1 MSQSWQ
7 RGANEMAMYRDP
19 TTGHIVAKWVDDI
32 ITRGSREAT
41 NQFWN
46 NMEKRWTLKSWGYI
60 SPDSPRTFC
69 SKKISVEK
77 KPDGIRWYSITQED
91 DIRQWLVDMGVT
103 GMRPVSTPMTS
114 REELYSNTILL
125 GPEDASKAQSIL
137 GSLQYYAKETRY
149 DIAAAVN
156 IIAQQMKEPTVGVQK
171 ALNRVMAYLVGTVDY
186 KLTVPRVKG
195 TVWEFYVDSDHAGDR
210 KYGDTKSRTGILL
223 TCNNMQYH
231 WRSTRQPTT
240 AMSSAA
246 AEIIAMS
253 ECMKDAQLRMWV
265 AEEAGANIEYPL
277 KILVDN
283 KAGVHFQNK
292 MNPDSKL
299 KGYLI

>member
-1 MSQSWQ
+1 M
-7 RGANEMAMYRDP
+7 
-19 TTGHIVAKWVDDI
+19 
-32 ITRGSREAT
+32 
-41 NQFWN
+41 
-46 NMEKRWTLKSWGYI
+46 
-60 SPDSPRTFC
+60 
-69 SKKISVEK
+69 
-77 KPDGIRWYSITQED
+77 
-91 DIRQWLVDMGVT
+91 
-103 GMRPVSTPMTS
+103 
-114 REELYSNTILL
+114 
-125 GPEDASKAQSIL
+125 

-171 ALNRVMAYLVGTVDY
+171 ALNRVMAYLIGTVDY

-210 KYGDTKSRTGILL
+210 KYGDTRSRTGILL

-231 WRSTRQPTT
+231 WRSTKQPTT

-299 KGYLI
+299 KGIFDMRLGWLQELHDKNKFKAVKIATDKNLADELTKPLAPVVKKKLAKVHRENYQRVVAP